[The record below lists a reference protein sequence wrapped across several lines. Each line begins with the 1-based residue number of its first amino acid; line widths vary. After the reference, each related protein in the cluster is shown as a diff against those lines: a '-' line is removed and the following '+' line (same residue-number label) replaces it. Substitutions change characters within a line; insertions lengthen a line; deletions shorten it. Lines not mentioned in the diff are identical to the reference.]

1 MPARFAAKNRD
12 ATPSIKSSI
21 FPCFASNSS
30 TALLLQPIS
39 RPISAAA
46 PGLLRIVRRLE
57 RPFESGS
64 ETLKV
69 FWRCILKYCGRRLDL
84 PECVAVLRYLLWLM
98 PAARSVKF
106 DAPRFSRNDSKRK
119 RNEKEMAARPYRANR
134 HRVSNYF
141 ARDVLASPAVTQV
154 LCGLPMSF
162 RFEDPS
168 ASSLTTSDAGRPA
181 QSIAAACPPT
191 PRSPQL
197 RATRQF
203 PSRTPVSGLLRR
215 ARSVQNRAVIRER
228 ASLSRAESGFLRRR
242 VAGVSEKG
250 NASVEVVSHVAVS
263 SLLAARGAAASVES
277 SRAHVATLEGWRGRR
292 RRWVGYCRRTG
303 SPHVR
308 TALRQRRERVT
319 TLWSCS

>member
-46 PGLLRIVRRLE
+46 PGLLRIDRRGV
-57 RPFESGS
+57 PSNA
-64 ETLKV
+64 K
-69 FWRCILKYCGRRLDL
+69 I
-84 PECVAVLRYLLWLM
+84 
-98 PAARSVKF
+98 
-106 DAPRFSRNDSKRK
+106 APTSRN
-119 RNEKEMAARPYRANR
+119 AAISVADACFWLTSTRSFRSEPCSHPRAS
-134 HRVSNYF
+134 VVV
-141 ARDVLASPAVTQV
+141 ARGIWVLAK
-154 LCGLPMSF
+154 
-162 RFEDPS
+162 
-168 ASSLTTSDAGRPA
+168 TSGWSERKGEC
-181 QSIAAACPPT
+181 I
-191 PRSPQL
+191 
-197 RATRQF
+197 
-203 PSRTPVSGLLRR
+203 RR
-215 ARSVQNRAVIRER
+215 
-228 ASLSRAESGFLRRR
+228 GC
-242 VAGVSEKG
+242 
-250 NASVEVVSHVAVS
+250 SHVAVS